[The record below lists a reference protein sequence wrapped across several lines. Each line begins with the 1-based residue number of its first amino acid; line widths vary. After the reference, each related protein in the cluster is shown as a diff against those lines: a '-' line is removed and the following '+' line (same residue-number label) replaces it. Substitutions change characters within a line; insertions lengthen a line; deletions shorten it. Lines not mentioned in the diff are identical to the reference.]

1 MTYKNYVTQNTSKIR
16 LKTMSSDNITPIPF
30 SMAKG
35 GRDVILQFHCTL
47 IKFITLVAISK
58 RYHYEKIVHY
68 THIGYLKVN
77 PLILHT

>member
-16 LKTMSSDNITPIPF
+16 LKTMSSDNITPIPS

-47 IKFITLVAISK
+47 I
-58 RYHYEKIVHY
+58 H
-68 THIGYLKVN
+68 
-77 PLILHT
+77 

>member
-47 IKFITLVAISK
+47 I
-58 RYHYEKIVHY
+58 H
-68 THIGYLKVN
+68 
-77 PLILHT
+77 